1 MGAEAAAAERLGA
14 AAGFPPTPPRAAPT
28 GSRPPSAHVTTVHLR
43 PSSSALNILP
53 ALLSPPAPC
62 PLLLLLCPLL
72 LLRSLSNLL
81 RPGPLRRSSPGPTQR
96 CLRALLGSSSS
107 PLRRRQTCPQRPPKE
122 GDASPQP
129 PARAHVLTDWPPGGR
144 RPPYPVRLLLLT
156 VLILASPSESSALL
170 RTAPRGGGPSYS
182 LASGV
187 ARAGRPVPGIRS
199 TILLGAAAASAA
211 AALTSDRDARAAAET
226 EKYPVDFAAGAV
238 WRCTVAGCSHGLIST
253 KHGYTAHQTAHRNRT
268 IAIDKHIAAMRE
280 EGAFHTAYKTHN
292 PRRPPSAKALTSEA
306 QLEFLFNA
314 DVAALTLPGRFNL
327 IDRVPEAAKPL
338 AAAVFTQAL
347 NLSTDSDPIKKGAGL
362 NLLAIF
368 GAAVLDKPLRAGVGS
383 RATNQLMDNLS
394 ALAAGDYIAVLDK
407 LHARGDARLAR
418 PPSAPKPP
426 PAPDDPSASAPPIS
440 PANMSVIT
448 KLIRTG
454 NYSKAATA
462 LAPERAAAATDL
474 NVETVHGLFP
484 AAGIPLD
491 LDALHARLPSC
502 PVVVI
507 STDDIRQALR
517 KTARGKAEGVTG
529 LTNDHLLDMVGWGD
543 KTDAALI
550 AALANFATAYVGGAF
565 IDCPHADWLTRAR
578 FVPLIKSEA
587 DGTAKVAGNGGDA
600 IRPLGMQET
609 LTNLCGRAF
618 LNEDRKTELLAIFEP
633 LGQYGLGTRSG
644 CQAVALAVTTWLH
657 KLDPSSTEPLA
668 ILQSDLSNAFN
679 EFETMPALLS
689 THQHYPKLYPP
700 LVFGYART
708 RELLW
713 APKDG
718 SPLIALHSTRGSAQG
733 DVFASLYFAFAAID
747 SVIAANEAPDTCS
760 LFIVDDAHLHSPV
773 DLSAANA
780 AFLAYSDSAAA
791 AGLRPNIPK
800 SLAYCPTT
808 DLTAADAPP
817 VSGLC
822 TPVPPDKGVVSVGVP
837 IGSDAFVAAH
847 VERRMAPYLRQLR
860 NLTYYAASY
869 PEEAYRLLEVCFAH
883 RADFLAG
890 NVSPHLAHVQ
900 FTAYDAA
907 LHKVLCVI
915 FPAGPPAPLY
925 WPRSVG
931 GWGLARPLDV
941 TRPAIYIVSQLNAA
955 YTLAS
960 LNNPTAFQLVAPG
973 GAFIPDILAAA
984 ALLPAPA
991 LSPPLQL
998 ELQNLFST
1006 VDSTQLTHAEL
1017 LSTFVKARTLA
1028 KSAVSDCG
1036 VALMADERPSL
1047 SAQQLHIIAG
1057 NASTDKLST
1066 AVSWQTGSLDQRHHE
1081 RLAPCAWSDLAHATL
1096 GVCPPRLIG
1105 FTEPGDPLGRNAFS
1119 QKAGGGLIKR
1129 HNAAAGVVHQ
1139 IEREA
1144 GRASRMEV
1152 TGLYPGSAK
1161 RVDTHGIVGNTCVA
1175 ISTDVR
1181 VVDPH
1186 TCARV
1191 AAGATVESVVTA
1203 AEKEKDAKYNS
1214 PGDRAVDGSTL
1225 SPLVFTPGGRI
1236 GLAAEQFLR
1245 RLAGERARILL
1256 PPGEPPSPA
1265 SLKAIYRSYRRRLA
1279 HAIARGLAAQ
1289 LAIYGLERRVG
1300 PPSASALR
1308 AAYPF
1313 LVSPLPNSIL
1323 GQHAPAAG
1331 RRSGNH
1337 TRFGKKRA
1345 RNPGR

>member
-1 MGAEAAAAERLGA
+1 MSPLSKIDTVDFWAVAA
-14 AAGFPPTPPRAAPT
+14 
-28 GSRPPSAHVTTVHLR
+28 
-43 PSSSALNILP
+43 
-53 ALLSPPAPC
+53 
-62 PLLLLLCPLL
+62 
-72 LLRSLSNLL
+72 
-81 RPGPLRRSSPGPTQR
+81 
-96 CLRALLGSSSS
+96 LRA
-107 PLRRRQTCPQRPPKE
+107 PLPRRWRTC
-122 GDASPQP
+122 
-129 PARAHVLTDWPPGGR
+129 R
-144 RPPYPVRLLLLT
+144 RGPSNRLLLLS
-156 VLILASPSESSALL
+156 LLLLACPLESAALL
-170 RTAPRGGGPSYS
+170 RTAPRGGGSSYP
-182 LASGV
+182 LASGA
-187 ARAGRPVPGIRS
+187 ARASHSLPGLRS
-199 TILLGAAAASAA
+199 TVLLGATAASAA
-211 AALTSDRDARAAAET
+211 AALTSDRDARAAAGG

-238 WRCTVAGCSHGLIST
+238 WRCTVAGCSHAPIT
-253 KHGYTAHQTAHRNRT
+253 NKKGYTRHQTTHRNQT
-268 IAIDKHIAAMRE
+268 IATDKHIAAMRE
-280 EGAFHTAYKTHN
+280 EGAFHTAYRTHN
-292 PRRPPSAKALTSEA
+292 PLPPPSAKALTPDA
-306 QLEFLFNA
+306 QLQFLFNA
-314 DVAALTLPGRFNL
+314 DVASLTLPGRFNL

-338 AAAVFTQAL
+338 ANVVLTHAL
-347 NLSTDSDPIKKGAGL
+347 NMSVDSNPVKRGAGL

-368 GAAVLDKPLRAGVGS
+368 GAAVFDKPLRAGLGS

-394 ALAAGDYIAVLDK
+394 ALVAGDYIAVLDK
-407 LHARGDARLAR
+407 LRARGDARLAR
-418 PPSAPKPP
+418 PPAGPKPP
-426 PAPDDPSASAPPIS
+426 PAPDDPSAPAPPITA
-440 PANMSVIT
+440 ANMSVIT
-448 KLIRTG
+448 KLIRAG
-454 NYSKAATA
+454 NYSKAGTA

-484 AAGIPLD
+484 AAGVPLD
-491 LDALHARLPSC
+491 LDALYARLPSC

-507 STDDIRQALR
+507 TADDVRQALQ

-529 LTNDHLLDMVGWGD
+529 FTNDHLLDMVGRGD

-565 IDCPHADWLTRAR
+565 IGCPHADWLTRAR

-618 LNEDRKTELLAIFEP
+618 LNADRKAELLAIFEP
-633 LGQYGLGTRSG
+633 LGQYGLGTPSG

-657 KLDPSSTEPLA
+657 ALDPSSADVLA
-668 ILQSDLSNAFN
+668 ILQSDLNNAFN
-679 EFETMPALLS
+679 EFETMPALIS
-689 THQHYPKLYPP
+689 THQRYPKLYPP

-718 SPLIALHSTRGSAQG
+718 SPLITLHSNRGSAQG

-747 SVIAANEAPDTCS
+747 SVIAANEATDTFS
-760 LFIVDDAHLHSPV
+760 LFIVDDAHLHSP

-780 AFLAYSDSAAA
+780 AFLAYSDSATA

-817 VSGLC
+817 VTGLC
-822 TPVPPDKGVVSVGVP
+822 TPVPPHKGVVSVGVP

-847 VERRMAPYLRQLR
+847 VERRMAPYLRQLH

-890 NVSPHLAHVQ
+890 NVSPHLAHAQ
-900 FTAYDAA
+900 FAAYDAA

-925 WPRSVG
+925 WPRSAG
-931 GWGLARPLDV
+931 GWGLARPLTI
-941 TRPAIYIVSQLNAA
+941 TRPAIYVVSQLNAA
-955 YTLAS
+955 HTLVS
-960 LNNPTAFQLVAPG
+960 LNNPTAFQLAAPG
-973 GAFIPDILAAA
+973 GAFIPGLLAAA

-991 LSPPLQL
+991 SSPPLLL

-1006 VDSTQLTHAEL
+1006 VDSTQLSHAEL

-1036 VALMADERPSL
+1036 VALMAAERLSL

-1057 NASTDKLST
+1057 NTSTNKLST

-1119 QKAGGGLIKR
+1119 HKTGGALIKR
-1129 HNAAAGVVHQ
+1129 HNVAAGVVHQ

-1161 RVDTHGIVGNTCVA
+1161 RVDTHGIIGNTGVA

-1191 AAGATVESVVTA
+1191 AAGVTVENVVLT

-1256 PPGEPPSPA
+1256 PPGEPPSPD

-1279 HAIARGLAAQ
+1279 HAIARGLAVQ

-1300 PPSASALR
+1300 PPSAAALR

-1313 LVSPLPNSIL
+1313 LTSPHPNSIL

-1337 TRFGKKRA
+1337 MRFGKKRT
-1345 RNPGR
+1345 RNPGQ